1 MLQML
6 CYIWCVVSTKGFV
19 IGGDICMMNT
29 DRLRG
34 IIAEK
39 GYSQRKIAAMLGMS
53 EKTFYD
59 KMKKGVFD
67 SDEISEIIAI
77 LDIKKTLDIFFT
89 ELGA

>member
-1 MLQML
+1 
-6 CYIWCVVSTKGFV
+6 
-19 IGGDICMMNT
+19 MMNT

-77 LDIKKTLDIFFT
+77 LDIKKPLDIFFT

>member
-1 MLQML
+1 MIQTAQL
-6 CYIWCVVSTKGFV
+6 K
-19 IGGDICMMNT
+19 
-29 DRLRG
+29 G
-34 IIAEK
+34 IIAAR
-39 GYSQRKIAAMLGMS
+39 GLSQRKVAKYLGIT

-77 LDIKKTLDIFFT
+77 LDIKKPLDIFFT

>member
-1 MLQML
+1 
-6 CYIWCVVSTKGFV
+6 
-19 IGGDICMMNT
+19 MMNT

-77 LDIKKTLDIFFT
+77 LDIKKPLDIFFYRT
-89 ELGA
+89 WCVISTKWHAPLFAS